1 MDAEQ
6 LAFSG
11 GLRII
16 YIAYIYIYLYAV
28 SCAVPSSIPY
38 LNVVPV
44 LIAGALEHG
53 IVYHLGQATVFQ

>member
-16 YIAYIYIYLYAV
+16 YIAYIYIYAV

-44 LIAGALEHG
+44 LTAGALEHG